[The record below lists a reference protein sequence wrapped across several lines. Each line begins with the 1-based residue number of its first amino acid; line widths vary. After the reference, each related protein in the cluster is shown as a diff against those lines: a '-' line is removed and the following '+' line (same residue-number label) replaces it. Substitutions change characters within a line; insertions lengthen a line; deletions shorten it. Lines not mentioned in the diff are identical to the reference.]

1 MTDGLPI
8 AEDHPH
14 AGAGQ
19 IVERVH
25 AQNGQQLF
33 GFVRR
38 LGLDDDEASDVTQ
51 EALLRLWRI
60 CVEGEPPNRPAAWT
74 FRTAYH
80 LAMDRHRL
88 RRRWEG
94 FLARQTSGR
103 PHAVDQR
110 DELLAIWSEVDRLPT
125 RQRQVLYLRYRADL
139 SFEDIASILEIDA
152 SSARGNASR
161 GMATLR
167 DRLTEDG

>member
-1 MTDGLPI
+1 M
-8 AEDHPH
+8 
-14 AGAGQ
+14 
-19 IVERVH
+19 VEAVH
-25 AQNGQQLF
+25 AENGQQLF

-38 LGLDDDEASDVTQ
+38 LGLGDDESSDITQ
-51 EALLRLWRI
+51 EALLRLWRT
-60 CVEGEPPNRPAAWT
+60 CLDGEPPNRPAAWT

-80 LAMDRHRL
+80 LAMDRHRF

-94 FLARQTSGR
+94 FLARQTSRR
-103 PHAVDQR
+103 PHSVDRR
-110 DELLAIWSEVDRLPT
+110 DELLAIWSEVDRLPA

-139 SFEDIASILEIDA
+139 TFDDIASILGIDA

-167 DRLTEDG
+167 DRLTAEDR